1 MTWTTDQI
9 LEEVKILDNQ
19 VKNFKQE
26 LYRICWYMRGSVSLN
41 EAYSMAHEDREILSS
56 IIKENL
62 DTTKKSGM
70 PFF

>member
-9 LEEVKILDNQ
+9 LAEVKVLDDQ
-19 VKNFKQE
+19 VKGFKQE
-26 LYRICWYMRGSVSLN
+26 LFKICWYMRGSVTLN
-41 EAYSMAHEDREILSS
+41 DAYLMSAEDRELVAE